1 MCKQTTRCLNK
12 YRDIE
17 IIIFEV
23 SNLGFNNKLKELRKE
38 KNISQEQLAKEL
50 NISRQAI
57 SKWESGK
64 AYPDIDNLILL
75 RKIFGV
81 SLDELIME
89 EEEKVEENNSK
100 QELIESSEKGIF
112 EDIDSEAEE
121 FLVNLI
127 LGGFIIGIG
136 IGLVAEN
143 FMWGTAGAFI
153 GIGIG
158 YLLESVKK

>member
-1 MCKQTTRCLNK
+1 M
-12 YRDIE
+12 
-17 IIIFEV
+17 

-57 SKWESGK
+57 SKLESGK

-89 EEEKVEENNSK
+89 EEEKIEENNSK

-121 FLVNLI
+121 FSVNLI

>member
-1 MCKQTTRCLNK
+1 M
-12 YRDIE
+12 
-17 IIIFEV
+17 
-23 SNLGFNNKLKELRKE
+23 GFNNKLKELRKE

-121 FLVNLI
+121 FSVNLI
-127 LGGFIIGIG
+127 LGG
-136 IGLVAEN
+136 IGLVTEN

>member
-1 MCKQTTRCLNK
+1 M
-12 YRDIE
+12 
-17 IIIFEV
+17 
-23 SNLGFNNKLKELRKE
+23 GFDNKLKELRKE

-89 EEEKVEENNSK
+89 EEEKLEENNSK

-112 EDIDSEAEE
+112 EDMDSETEE
-121 FLVNLI
+121 FSVNLI

-136 IGLVAEN
+136 IGLVTEN
-143 FMWGTAGAFI
+143 FMWGTA
-153 GIGIG
+153 
-158 YLLESVKK
+158 

>member
-1 MCKQTTRCLNK
+1 M
-12 YRDIE
+12 DIE

-121 FLVNLI
+121 FSVNLI

-136 IGLVAEN
+136 IGFVTEN

>member
-1 MCKQTTRCLNK
+1 M
-12 YRDIE
+12 
-17 IIIFEV
+17 
-23 SNLGFNNKLKELRKE
+23 GFDNKLKELRKE

-100 QELIESSEKGIF
+100 QELIESSKKGIF
-112 EDIDSEAEE
+112 ENSDSEAEE
-121 FLVNLI
+121 FSVNLI
-127 LGGFIIGIG
+127 LGGFIRGFGIV
-136 IGLVAEN
+136 LATEN

-153 GIGIG
+153 GMGIG

>member
-1 MCKQTTRCLNK
+1 MW
-12 YRDIE
+12 
-17 IIIFEV
+17 
-23 SNLGFNNKLKELRKE
+23 FNNKLKELRKE

-64 AYPDIDNLILL
+64 AYPDIDNLTLL

-121 FLVNLI
+121 FSVNLI

-153 GIGIG
+153 GMGIG

>member
-1 MCKQTTRCLNK
+1 M
-12 YRDIE
+12 
-17 IIIFEV
+17 
-23 SNLGFNNKLKELRKE
+23 GFNNKLKELRKE
-38 KNISQEQLAKEL
+38 KNISQEQLANEL

-121 FLVNLI
+121 FSVNLI

-136 IGLVAEN
+136 IGFVTEN

-153 GIGIG
+153 GMGIG

>member
-1 MCKQTTRCLNK
+1 MNK

-100 QELIESSEKGIF
+100 
-112 EDIDSEAEE
+112 
-121 FLVNLI
+121 
-127 LGGFIIGIG
+127 
-136 IGLVAEN
+136 
-143 FMWGTAGAFI
+143 
-153 GIGIG
+153 
-158 YLLESVKK
+158 

>member
-1 MCKQTTRCLNK
+1 M
-12 YRDIE
+12 
-17 IIIFEV
+17 

-121 FLVNLI
+121 FSVNLI

>member
-1 MCKQTTRCLNK
+1 M
-12 YRDIE
+12 
-17 IIIFEV
+17 
-23 SNLGFNNKLKELRKE
+23 GFNNKLKELRKE

-112 EDIDSEAEE
+112 EDIDSEADE
-121 FLVNLI
+121 FSVNLI

>member
-1 MCKQTTRCLNK
+1 M
-12 YRDIE
+12 
-17 IIIFEV
+17 
-23 SNLGFNNKLKELRKE
+23 GFNNKLKELRKE

-121 FLVNLI
+121 FSVNLI

-153 GIGIG
+153 GMGIG

>member
-1 MCKQTTRCLNK
+1 M
-12 YRDIE
+12 
-17 IIIFEV
+17 
-23 SNLGFNNKLKELRKE
+23 GFNNKLKELRKE

-64 AYPDIDNLILL
+64 AYPDIENLILL

-89 EEEKVEENNSK
+89 EEEKIEENNSK

-121 FLVNLI
+121 FSVNLI
-127 LGGFIIGIG
+127 LGGFIIGIS
-136 IGLVAEN
+136 IGFVTEN

-153 GIGIG
+153 GMGIG
-158 YLLESVKK
+158 YLLESVKKIRENIFNIWCMLFILYIFD

>member
-1 MCKQTTRCLNK
+1 M
-12 YRDIE
+12 
-17 IIIFEV
+17 

-121 FLVNLI
+121 FSVNLI

-136 IGLVAEN
+136 IGFVTEN

-153 GIGIG
+153 GMGIG
-158 YLLESVKK
+158 YLLE

>member
-1 MCKQTTRCLNK
+1 M
-12 YRDIE
+12 
-17 IIIFEV
+17 
-23 SNLGFNNKLKELRKE
+23 GFNNKLKELRKE

-50 NISRQAI
+50 NI
-57 SKWESGK
+57 SGK

-121 FLVNLI
+121 FSVNLI

-136 IGLVAEN
+136 IGLVTEN

-153 GIGIG
+153 GMGIG